1 MVIYDYFEHESGDVF
16 TVDSYS
22 DIADQMTFEDIPIYS
37 ATKVDPDAP
46 QPTGEFPLT
55 DCYDFRPRVE
65 DIAGTSATLGTTDE
79 VTGHSF
85 DFFSRQY
92 DGTGA
97 SISNVP
103 NQTLLFKVTLSFFT

>member
-1 MVIYDYFEHESGDVF
+1 
-16 TVDSYS
+16 
-22 DIADQMTFEDIPIYS
+22 MTLD
-37 ATKVDPDAP
+37 
-46 QPTGEFPLT
+46 
-55 DCYDFRPRVE
+55 RVE

-97 SISNVP
+97 SISNKKGD
-103 NQTLLFKVTLSFFT
+103 LCSK